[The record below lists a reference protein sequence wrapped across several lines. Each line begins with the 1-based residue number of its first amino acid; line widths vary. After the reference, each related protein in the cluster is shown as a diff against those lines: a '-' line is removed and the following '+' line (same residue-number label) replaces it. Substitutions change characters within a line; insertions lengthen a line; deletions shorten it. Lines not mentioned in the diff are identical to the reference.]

1 MSTERYVVFSHDPD
15 TQLTHHDLVDVPQEA
30 PDRAAAEAM
39 NRAMAHRL
47 GKGQSALP
55 VVAWRVD
62 QLRQACEE
70 WSRSQQ
76 ALQVEGPEPPEP
88 APPGGEGRKFFRTT
102 FEFEVLAEG
111 EPFLLRTLG
120 DLAYQCGEGPCSGLK
135 RNLRV
140 EEVPAAEFERL
151 CLEHGTDIAFF
162 LNEDTL
168 ARTGTEKPERPLA
181 APFFDE
187 EFFRPE
193 VIASEIMRVCNEHDP
208 RLAGL
213 WAAGRPLTRET
224 LSPAVLTALEG
235 VCQKHGTTLDEW
247 FEAAC
252 PSRHDPEGEHEAGYR
267 CTLPEGHLG
276 DHQANGTTPGEPVHA
291 WGAMEGVAAPPGQ
304 GRQR

>member
-15 TQLTHHDLVDVPQEA
+15 TQLTHHDLVDVPPEA
-30 PDRAAAEAM
+30 PERAAAEAM
-39 NRAMAHRL
+39 SRAMAHRL

-76 ALQVEGPEPPEP
+76 ALQVEGSEPPEP

-120 DLAYQCGEGPCSGLK
+120 DLAYQCGDGPCSGLE

-140 EEVPAAEFERL
+140 EEVPAAEFARL
-151 CLEHGTDIAFF
+151 CLEHGTEIEFF
-162 LNEDTL
+162 LEEDSL
-168 ARTGTEKPERPLA
+168 ARAMA
-181 APFFDE
+181 A
-187 EFFRPE
+187 R
-193 VIASEIMRVCNEHDP
+193 AS
-208 RLAGL
+208 AGN
-213 WAAGRPLTRET
+213 P
-224 LSPAVLTALEG
+224 
-235 VCQKHGTTLDEW
+235 
-247 FEAAC
+247 C
-252 PSRHDPEGEHEAGYR
+252 PSSHDPEGEHEAGYR

-276 DHQANGTTPGEPVHA
+276 DHQANGTTPGEPVHG